1 MNRAEK
7 EQEVASIRSD
17 LERAKSVIL
26 ASHVGMDVNTVNE
39 LRSKF
44 RAEGVHYR
52 VVKNTLVKLAISG
65 TDMEVIS
72 DLFVGP
78 VAIAFSEEDAVSP
91 ARVIKGFAKDHD
103 AYELRGGYLD
113 GSALDVAGVKRLAD
127 MPTKDELRA
136 KVLSLFTAVPT
147 KFVRTLNA
155 APTSFLQV
163 LTARKQD
170 IEQSA

>member
-17 LERAKSVIL
+17 LEQAKSVIL

-44 RAEGVHYR
+44 RAEGVQYR
-52 VVKNTLVKLAISG
+52 VVKNTLAKLAISG

-78 VAIAFSEEDAVSP
+78 VAIAFSAEDAVSP
-91 ARVIKGFAKDHD
+91 ARVIKDFAKDHD
-103 AYELRGGYLD
+103 AYEVRGGFLD
-113 GSALDVAGVKRLAD
+113 GTALDVAGVKRLAD